1 VASDGYFC
9 YDGAMQRA
17 DVIAKLKQAKPELRS
32 RGIASLF
39 LFGSYA
45 RDEARPDSDIDL
57 LAEARPDVSL
67 SILDMLDAQSVI
79 EAGLPDKEI
88 FFVTRENIVPVYLPS
103 IEETALKVF

>member
-1 VASDGYFC
+1 
-9 YDGAMQRA
+9 MQR
-17 DVIAKLKQAKPELRS
+17 DDIIACLKKSEPELRC

-57 LAEARPDVSL
+57 LAEVAPDTQL
-67 SILDMLDAQSVI
+67 SILDMLDAQAVI